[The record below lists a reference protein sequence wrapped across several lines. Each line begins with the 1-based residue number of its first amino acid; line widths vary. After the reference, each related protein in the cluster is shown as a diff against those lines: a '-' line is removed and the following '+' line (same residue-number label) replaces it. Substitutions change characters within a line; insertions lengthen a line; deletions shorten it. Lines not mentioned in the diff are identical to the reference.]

1 LVFRYATLAD
11 LTALRD
17 LERQANLAALGHVFP
32 PEQYPFPDDAVLAR
46 WALVLEDPDARVLVR
61 DGESGL
67 VAFAAYDAGWLRHL
81 AVRPD
86 HWGRGV
92 ASAAVATV
100 LAAMADGGGRTASL
114 WVLEQNHRARRLYE
128 HLGWHATPDRQ
139 DAAWP
144 PYPVELRYTRRI
156 DHAAR

>member
-1 LVFRYATLAD
+1 VFRHATAAD

-46 WALVLEDPDARVLVR
+46 WALVLEDPDTRVLVL
-61 DGESGL
+61 DGDGGL

-92 ASAAVATV
+92 ASAAVAEV
-100 LAAMADGGGRTASL
+100 LAAIAEHGGRSASL

-139 DAAWP
+139 DAVWP
-144 PYPVELRYTRRI
+144 PYPVELRYTRRV
-156 DHAAR
+156 DRPTR